1 VAGNKPVD
9 PYTTLFN
16 LGSIGKIYTFT
27 AVMQLVE
34 QGKLDLNEDINAYLD
49 FKIPAT
55 YPEPITMA
63 HLRSHS
69 AGLDEF
75 FFGTT
80 APSAEDVLLL
90 GEYLRTHLP
99 PRVRP
104 PGVVSGYTN
113 YGVALAG
120 HIALVRPQFTAYS
133 NVIVTTPMMPS
144 FCSNPIAD
152 LLMPAPLFWFLPDC
166 HPNSCTARAPPLRR
180 R

>member
-55 YPEPITMA
+55 YPEPIIMA

-99 PRVRP
+99 RVCAPQVSSRVIPIMALPWPATSHWCGPSSRP
-104 PGVVSGYTN
+104 
-113 YGVALAG
+113 
-120 HIALVRPQFTAYS
+120 
-133 NVIVTTPMMPS
+133 TPTSSSP
-144 FCSNPIAD
+144 
-152 LLMPAPLFWFLPDC
+152 
-166 HPNSCTARAPPLRR
+166 HP
-180 R
+180 